1 MNETT
6 FYLGGDVAALSWG
19 VPVMVSHGRLRSRK
33 TLPQA
38 TASWVCDSR
47 GFSEL
52 TQFGRWTFGPDVY
65 ARALLRYADEVGRLA
80 WASPQDWMCEAAI
93 TAKTGLTVADHQER
107 TITSVIDLRHIL
119 AGRVHVIP
127 VLQGQSVADYHRH
140 DRMYTAAGI
149 DLRAEVVVGLGSVC
163 RRQNTGEIDAIVS
176 SLEASGLHL
185 HGFGVKTAGL
195 ATYGPLLASAD
206 SFAWSYGAR
215 RSVGRCPH
223 GLVRW
228 EANCPERA
236 MQWRDQVLRRLGA
249 AFLADRQ
256 LDLFSALGGAA

>member
-1 MNETT
+1 MNATT

-33 TLPQA
+33 TLPRA
-38 TASWVCDSR
+38 TAPWVCDSR

-52 TQFGRWTFGPDVY
+52 SQFGRWTFGPEVY
-65 ARALLRYADEVGRLA
+65 AKALLRYAAEIGRLE
-80 WASPQDWMCEAAI
+80 WASPQDLMCEPWI
-93 TAKTGLTVADHQER
+93 LEKTGLTVLDHQER
-107 TITSVIDLRHIL
+107 TIESVLDLRHLL

-127 VLQGQSVADYHRH
+127 VLQGQSVADYQRH

-149 DLRAEVVVGLGSVC
+149 DLRAEAVVGLGSVC
-163 RRQNTGEIDAIVS
+163 RRQHTGEIDAIVS
-176 SLEASGLHL
+176 TLEAAGLQL
-185 HGFGVKTAGL
+185 HGFGVKIDGL
-195 ATYGPLLASAD
+195 AAYGPLLTSAD

-215 RSVGRCPH
+215 RDVGRCPH

-236 MQWRDQVLRRLGA
+236 LAWRDQVLARLGA
-249 AFLADRQ
+249 AYLRPRQ
-256 LDLFSALGGAA
+256 LDLFATLGGAS